1 MKQLLRQCVT
11 GGSQLAHSLD
21 WLAPLAM
28 RLYFG
33 YFWAETGWAK
43 LHNLAG
49 FAQRFVGW
57 GIPYPH
63 ISAALSAYTE
73 WIGGI
78 LLIVG
83 LLTRPVLIP
92 MMFNM
97 FVALVT
103 VKMKQVTGIDDLVEM
118 DEALY
123 MFVFFWLLMAGPG
136 RASLDHLMKRYIS
149 GWLDRGESQY
159 GAGEQVEVRQRVGES
174 SRC

>member
-1 MKQLLRQCVT
+1 MKRQLRQCVT
-11 GGSQLAHSLD
+11 AGSNLAHSLD
-21 WLAPLAM
+21 WLAPLLM

-43 LHNLAG
+43 IHNLAG

-73 WIGGI
+73 WIGGM

-97 FVALVT
+97 LVALVT
-103 VKMKQVTGIDDLVEM
+103 IKMKRVAAIDDFVEM

-123 MFVFFWLLMAGPG
+123 MFIFFWMLMAGPG
-136 RASLDHLMKRYIS
+136 RASLDYLLKRYINRWLES
-149 GWLDRGESQY
+149 GEPEYPASGLV
-159 GAGEQVEVRQRVGES
+159 EQRLRVGES
-174 SRC
+174 SRR